1 MQVLL
6 NANMDNFA
14 IRVRNRRKELGL
26 NQTQLAEM
34 SGLQQSD
41 VSKIESGRVQRTA
54 SIVELA
60 KALQCP
66 PEWLLMQTDDGPISA
81 PLTFGEPAAIYQTNK
96 SGVLAPK
103 PDKSDTILIHQY
115 DTGGAMGH
123 GLVLQGFA
131 GVIHS
136 MEVSR
141 EWVRLNLRQATR
153 PENLCIVTGFG
164 DSMRGM
170 YNPGDPL
177 IVDTGVKAVEFDAV
191 YFFRVA
197 NEGFIK
203 RLQRVPGEGLIAISE
218 NKAYRD
224 WSIKPD
230 MDFEVFGR
238 VLKAWKS
245 EDF

>member
-1 MQVLL
+1 MAQNLSMTEWQRINDEL
-6 NANMDNFA
+6 D
-14 IRVRNRRKELGL
+14 RKRKNWQWLADELGVSI
-26 NQTQLAEM
+26 QLVHNWKIRRVPPKYFRAIATAIGKTVDWIE
-34 SGLQQSD
+34 GLEGHA
-41 VSKIESGRVQRTA
+41 VR
-54 SIVELA
+54 
-60 KALQCP
+60 
-66 PEWLLMQTDDGPISA
+66 
-81 PLTFGEPAAIYQTNK
+81 EPAATYQIREPGK
-96 SGVLAPK
+96 PYPK
-103 PDKSDTILIHQY
+103 PELSDNILIPQY

-136 MEVSR
+136 MQVSR
-141 EWVRLNLRQATR
+141 EWVRLNLRQATK

-164 DSMRGM
+164 DSMRGI

-218 NKAYRD
+218 NKSYRD

>member
-1 MQVLL
+1 MSTEYGDRLKAARQH
-6 NANMDNFA
+6 A
-14 IRVRNRRKELGL
+14 GL
-26 NQTQLAEM
+26 SQ
-34 SGLQQSD
+34 
-41 VSKIESGRVQRTA
+41 
-54 SIVELA
+54 VELSKLTGIAQSTISTAERIGRGSTDTTLFA
-60 KALQCP
+60 KVCRVDSHWLATGEGSMTAGVRE
-66 PEWLLMQTDDGPISA
+66 PEPTYKFHEVGKP
-81 PLTFGEPAAIYQTNK
+81 T
-96 SGVLAPK
+96 PK
-103 PDKSDTILIHQY
+103 PDKSEFILIPQY

-141 EWVRLNLRQATR
+141 EWVRANLRQATK
-153 PENLCIVTGFG
+153 PENLCVVTGFG

-177 IVDTGVKAVEFDAV
+177 IVDTGVKAVDFDGV
-191 YFFRVA
+191 YFFRVG

-224 WSIKPD
+224 WTIRAD
-230 MDFEVFGR
+230 MDFEIFGR